1 MFQIR
6 LVIALLAALVFLP
19 VSSVGR
25 EAQPEMSAALQNLRE
40 AQQNLQRAS
49 RDKGGHREKAV
60 RLVDQA
66 IAEVEAGMRYDNR
79 H

>member
-1 MFQIR
+1 
-6 LVIALLAALVFLP
+6 
-19 VSSVGR
+19 
-25 EAQPEMSAALQNLRE
+25 MSAALQNLRE